1 MIYLYDSLVAFVV
14 KVFNKFRVISCLWYE
29 WGKTGAKS
37 YYSDFSNVKLSFRLF
52 RKTSQCNGG
61 GSAVDDEKMKS
72 VIKMIITVAAY
83 LSPVGELWNYQL

>member
-29 WGKTGAKS
+29 RGKTGAKS
-37 YYSDFSNVKLSFRLF
+37 YYSDFSNVKHSFRLF
-52 RKTSQCNGG
+52 RKISRHCDGV
-61 GSAVDDEKMKS
+61 GSAADDEKMKS

-83 LSPVGELWNYQL
+83 LSRRIMKLST

>member
-29 WGKTGAKS
+29 RGKTGAKS
-37 YYSDFSNVKLSFRLF
+37 YYSDFSNVKRSFRLF
-52 RKTSQCNGG
+52 RKISPGA
-61 GSAVDDEKMKS
+61 GSAADDEKMKS

-83 LSPVGELWNYQL
+83 LALNYEIINLTE